1 MKDDDRIIR
10 IQKAISDEQ
19 LDDAMAGCS
28 RQAITEHPAL
38 RNNLAFKTSMDAGQ
52 FLRAL
57 EQVRRARQADGD
69 EYRDVIRVLEFA
81 ATRRL
86 AIMMLQA

>member
-1 MKDDDRIIR
+1 MKDDDRISR

-19 LDDAMAGCS
+19 LDEAMAGCS
-28 RQAITEHPAL
+28 QQAITAHPAL
-38 RNNLAFKTSMDAGQ
+38 QNNLEFKTSMDTGQ

-57 EQVRRARQADGD
+57 EQIRHARKADAD

-86 AIMMLQA
+86 AIMML